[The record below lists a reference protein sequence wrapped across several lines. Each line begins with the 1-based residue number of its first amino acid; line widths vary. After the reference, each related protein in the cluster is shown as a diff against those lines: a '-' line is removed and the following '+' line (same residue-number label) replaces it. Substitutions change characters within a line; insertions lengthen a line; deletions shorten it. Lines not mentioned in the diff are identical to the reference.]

1 MVFWGSDGKRR
12 VRKRM
17 KRLWDF
23 EEELCILDESSGLLV
38 LESWILFQ
46 DRRLIWC
53 SGGYDTMVF
62 LDHMER

>member
-1 MVFWGSDGKRR
+1 
-12 VRKRM
+12 M